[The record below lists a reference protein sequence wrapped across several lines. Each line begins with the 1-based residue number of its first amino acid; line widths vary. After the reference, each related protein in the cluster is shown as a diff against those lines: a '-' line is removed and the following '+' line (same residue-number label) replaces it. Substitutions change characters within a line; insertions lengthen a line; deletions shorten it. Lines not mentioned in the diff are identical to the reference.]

1 MVQPQPQTG
10 GPKMAA
16 RTKSKVNSKFK
27 TKYRV
32 QNWAAYEQ
40 SLRCRGDLTVWFDE
54 GAIGAWNEPSSGLPG
69 GQRRYFSAREN

>member
-1 MVQPQPQTG
+1 
-10 GPKMAA
+10 MAA

-69 GQRRYFSAREN
+69 GQRRYSNLAILTA